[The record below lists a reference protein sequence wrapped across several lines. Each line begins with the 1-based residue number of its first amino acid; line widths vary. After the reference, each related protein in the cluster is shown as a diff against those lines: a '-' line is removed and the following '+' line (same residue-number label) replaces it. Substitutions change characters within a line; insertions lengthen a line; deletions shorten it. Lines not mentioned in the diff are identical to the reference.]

1 MPTQLLWLLGVNLGT
16 FSSFYFS
23 DELFFSYQ
31 PQSQQQ
37 TPCKHHLQSFP
48 HQPQFHPVLQ
58 NNSTMHQSQHAGP
71 YSQNTQSGPP
81 SHLSEISH
89 AHQPISMSQ
98 HMTCLQ
104 PLSGGHVGG
113 RLHMMVSLFDR
124 FSFIKQGER
133 FCNSICLLRVW

>member
-1 MPTQLLWLLGVNLGT
+1 
-16 FSSFYFS
+16 
-23 DELFFSYQ
+23 
-31 PQSQQQ
+31 
-37 TPCKHHLQSFP
+37 
-48 HQPQFHPVLQ
+48 
-58 NNSTMHQSQHAGP
+58 MHQSQHAGP

-124 FSFIKQGER
+124 FCFIKQGER
-133 FCNSICLLRVW
+133 FCNSICLPKSVVRPTYSCRFASYLYLVRSQYFLTFRHNYEIK